1 MPDGLWEVYGSEEEC
16 CTANFPT
23 SSTCYIEMA
32 PASPTK
38 YPTISLED
46 EDGQEIVPIQ
56 FVANGISDN
65 ASRNEIK
72 EEMVSI
78 LRRILLQL
86 SKDIEELKVTNI
98 QERAVSSRR
107 RRNLLKK
114 HRSLEKNYEIIFDV
128 FVVYYY

>member
-1 MPDGLWEVYGSEEEC
+1 
-16 CTANFPT
+16 
-23 SSTCYIEMA
+23 MA

-65 ASRNEIK
+65 ASHNEIK
-72 EEMVSI
+72 EEMVSS
-78 LRRILLQL
+78 LRRILLQF
-86 SKDIEELKVTNI
+86 SEDIGELKVTNV

-107 RRNLLKK
+107 RRRRNLLKN
-114 HRSLEKNYEIIFDV
+114 HRSLEKNYEIVFDV
-128 FVVYYY
+128 FVVRNDEVNFAPIIIEALQSSYEEMSSQIQ